1 MNNRDPMPSSGQDR
15 FTASII
21 KAVALHLLV
30 LVFLFVSFSSAPEFE
45 PAKPIVRATL
55 VQLNSKSPATTQTD
69 QKIAGEAQRTAAQ
82 RHEAEEL
89 QREQQKRQEAQE
101 AAQRAAAE
109 QRQAEAA
116 AAAAKAT
123 EAKAA
128 QDKAAE
134 ERRQAAQV
142 EQQKAEE
149 AKRQAD
155 AAKKLAEAEAAK
167 QKAAEEAAKRKA
179 AEDAKKAADAKAAE
193 AKKAE
198 EAKRKAAEEAKRKAA
213 AEAAAKKAEADR
225 VAKLKREQEEAKAKA
240 LAELLA
246 DDTQYQRAQADQ
258 VGDEVAASYDDVIRR
273 YVSEQW
279 RRPPTARNGMVVEVR
294 ISMLPSGDI
303 TDVVVQR
310 SSGDAGF
317 DQSAVQAVRN
327 VGRIPEMQQLSR
339 ESPSTF
345 DRLYRQRT
353 LRFKPEDLAF

>member
-1 MNNRDPMPSSGQDR
+1 MNNHQSRPERGNAQ
-15 FTASII
+15 FTASLL
-21 KAVALHLLV
+21 KALGLHLLV

-55 VQLNSKSPATTQTD
+55 VQLNSKSPAVTQTD
-69 QKIAGEAQRTAAQ
+69 QKIAGEAERTAAQ

-89 QREQQKRQEAQE
+89 QRDQQKQKQQQEQE

-109 QRQAEAA
+109 QQQ
-116 AAAAKAT
+116 AAAAKAASAQA
-123 EAKAA
+123 EKEQAAKE
-128 QDKAAE
+128 QSKAAE
-134 ERRQAAQV
+134 ERKKAEQV
-142 EQQKAEE
+142 EQQKAAE
-149 AKRQAD
+149 AKRKAD
-155 AAKKLAEAEAAK
+155 AAKKLADEQAAN
-167 QKAAEEAAKRKA
+167 KAAAEAAKRKE
-179 AEDAKKAADAKAAE
+179 AEE
-193 AKKAE
+193 AKRKAE
-198 EAKRKAAEEAKRKAA
+198 EAKRKAEQDAKSKADAEAKRKAD
-213 AEAAAKKAEADR
+213 AAKKAEADR

-240 LAELLA
+240 LSELLA
-246 DDTQYQRAQADQ
+246 SETQYQRAQADQ

-279 RRPPTARNGMVVEVR
+279 RRPPTARNGMLVEVR

-303 TDVVVQR
+303 TDAVITR

-317 DQSAVQAVRN
+317 DQSAIQAVRN

-345 DRLYRQRT
+345 DRMYRQRT

>member
-1 MNNRDPMPSSGQDR
+1 MSNRDRMPEPGQER

-21 KAVALHLLV
+21 KAVGLHLLV
-30 LVFLFVSFSSAPEFE
+30 LILLFVSFSSAPEFE
-45 PAKPIVRATL
+45 PAKPIVQATL

-69 QKIAGEAQRTAAQ
+69 QKIAGEAERTAAQ

-89 QREQQKRQEAQE
+89 QREQQQQQEAQE

-109 QRQAEAA
+109 QRQAAA
-116 AAAAKAT
+116 ATA
-123 EAKAA
+123 
-128 QDKAAE
+128 KAAE
-134 ERRQAAQV
+134 EQAAEERQQAERV

-149 AKRQAD
+149 AKRKAD
-155 AAKKLAEAEAAK
+155 AAKKLAEEEAAK

-179 AEDAKKAADAKAAE
+179 AEDAKKAAED
-193 AKKAE
+193 
-198 EAKRKAAEEAKRKAA
+198 AKRKAE
-213 AEAAAKKAEADR
+213 AEAAAKQAEADR

-246 DDTQYQRAQADQ
+246 SETQYQQAQADQ
-258 VGDEVAASYDDVIRR
+258 FGDEVAASYDDVIRR

-279 RRPPTARNGMVVEVR
+279 RRPPTARNGMVVEVQ

-303 TDVVVQR
+303 TDVVVVR

-345 DRLYRQRT
+345 DRMYRQRT

>member
-1 MNNRDPMPSSGQDR
+1 MPEPGQER

-21 KAVALHLLV
+21 KAVGLHLLV
-30 LVFLFVSFSSAPEFE
+30 LILLFVSFSSAPEFE
-45 PAKPIVRATL
+45 PAKPIVQATL

-69 QKIAGEAQRTAAQ
+69 QKIAGEAERTAAQ

-89 QREQQKRQEAQE
+89 QREQQQQQEAQE

-109 QRQAEAA
+109 QRQAAA
-116 AAAAKAT
+116 ATA
-123 EAKAA
+123 
-128 QDKAAE
+128 KAAE
-134 ERRQAAQV
+134 EQAAEERQQAERV

-149 AKRQAD
+149 AKRKAD
-155 AAKKLAEAEAAK
+155 AAKKLAEEEAAK

-179 AEDAKKAADAKAAE
+179 AEDAKKAAED
-193 AKKAE
+193 
-198 EAKRKAAEEAKRKAA
+198 AKRKAE
-213 AEAAAKKAEADR
+213 AEAAAKQAEADR

-246 DDTQYQRAQADQ
+246 SETQYQQAQADQ
-258 VGDEVAASYDDVIRR
+258 FGDEVAASYDDVIRR

-279 RRPPTARNGMVVEVR
+279 RRPPTARNGMVVEVQ

-303 TDVVVQR
+303 TDVVVVR

-345 DRLYRQRT
+345 DRMYRQRT

>member
-1 MNNRDPMPSSGQDR
+1 MSNRDRMPEPGQER

-21 KAVALHLLV
+21 KAVGLHLLV
-30 LVFLFVSFSSAPEFE
+30 LILLFVSFSSAPEFE
-45 PAKPIVRATL
+45 PAKPIVQATL

-69 QKIAGEAQRTAAQ
+69 QKIAGEAERTAAQ

-89 QREQQKRQEAQE
+89 QREQQQQQEAQE

-109 QRQAEAA
+109 QRQAA
-116 AAAAKAT
+116 AAAAKAA
-123 EAKAA
+123 EE
-128 QDKAAE
+128 QAAE
-134 ERRQAAQV
+134 ERQQAERV

-149 AKRQAD
+149 AKRKAD
-155 AAKKLAEAEAAK
+155 AAKKLAEEEAAK

-179 AEDAKKAADAKAAE
+179 AEDAKKA
-193 AKKAE
+193 E
-198 EAKRKAAEEAKRKAA
+198 EAKRKAAEDAKRKAE
-213 AEAAAKKAEADR
+213 AEAAAKQAGADR

-246 DDTQYQRAQADQ
+246 SETQYQQAQADQ
-258 VGDEVAASYDDVIRR
+258 FGDEVAASYDDVIRR

-303 TDVVVQR
+303 TDVVVVR

-345 DRLYRQRT
+345 DRMYRQRT

>member
-1 MNNRDPMPSSGQDR
+1 MQGQDR
-15 FTASII
+15 QQFTASLL
-21 KAVALHLLV
+21 KALGLHLLV
-30 LVFLFVSFSSAPEFE
+30 VIFLFVSFSSAPEFE

-55 VQLNSKSPATTQTD
+55 VSLNSKSPASTQTD
-69 QKIAGEAQRTAAQ
+69 QKIAGEADRTAAQ

-89 QREQQKRQEAQE
+89 QREQQKQQKQKEQE

-109 QRQAEAA
+109 QQK
-116 AAAAKAT
+116 AAAAKAASAQA
-123 EAKAA
+123 EKDRAAKEQTAKEQA
-128 QDKAAE
+128 KAAE
-134 ERRQAAQV
+134 ERKKAEQV
-142 EQQKAEE
+142 QQQKAAE
-149 AKRQAD
+149 AKRKAD
-155 AAKKLAEAEAAK
+155 AAKKLAE
-167 QKAAEEAAKRKA
+167 EEAAKKA
-179 AEDAKKAADAKAAE
+179 AAE
-193 AKKAE
+193 A
-198 EAKRKAAEEAKRKAA
+198 AKRKAAEEAKRKAA
-213 AEAAAKKAEADR
+213 EAKNKAAEEAKRKAEAEKAASQKAEADR

-240 LAELLA
+240 LADLLA
-246 DDTQYQRAQADQ
+246 SETQYQRAQADQ
-258 VGDEVAASYDDVIRR
+258 LGDEVSASYDDVIRR

-294 ISMLPSGDI
+294 ITMLPSGDI
-303 TDVVVQR
+303 TDAVVIR